1 MDKEFYNFAVRMMES
16 IRQVEPNLV
25 SGHDAELCVLMTDSQ
40 QIYAGVTGVK
50 VSAGQLMRA
59 CPEYNAIM
67 AMIPEGESRVVKLI
81 TVTFARRTV
90 SQPCEGCLELLGRVN
105 EENRDTQIYIAA
117 NRSVPAYELFPAL
130 AAEDESS
137 DAVQAEERAESPMEE
152 ENAASPAESLTE
164 EMGEIAVPTETA
176 EELTEMPEISDI
188 GAAIEEAAA
197 AKKAAAV
204 KETEAAGE
212 AAAIEMPD
220 VFDEEIPH
228 ESKTI
233 KTEEPKF
240 EDAPEQFGDAAAM
253 FAATAPVPDE
263 VPTLSGNP
271 ETAPAAAEHAD
282 EDNAFAQFG
291 FVAAESKGDFVS
303 HVEADASNP
312 FYEPPVDPK
321 GKEPRA
327 DLPKYMRNSQS
338 SQPNY
343 MYEQQS
349 GYMEPVQQSGYV
361 QSGYL
366 NDQPHQQYGQNQ
378 PFPQHQT
385 NNGMYASQ
393 PLPGQG
399 GMPPQGG
406 PVFRPSDQPFQPGAQ
421 PPYAQQYGQQQ
432 PYSQQYG
439 QQPPYP
445 QQYGQQQSYPQQ
457 YGQQQPPY
465 PQQYGQQQSYPQQYG
480 QQQSYSQQYGQQ
492 PYPQSQQQFTPNP
505 QYVNPQAG
513 AAQYAS
519 QPLPGTQN
527 LYDQN
532 SSSTMTAS
540 SPLPGAASMP
550 QSTPDVRSETAPRPK
565 TYTEDSA
572 FGSEKP
578 LSRAE
583 MLRQAKE
590 KKKMAKIDAE
600 FKKKMRKRGL

>member
-1 MDKEFYNFAVRMMES
+1 MDKEFYNFAVRMMDS

-67 AMIPEGESRVVKLI
+67 AMIPEGESRVIKLI
-81 TVTFARRTV
+81 TVSFARRTV

-117 NRSVPAYELFPAL
+117 NRSVPAYELLPAL
-130 AAEDESS
+130 AAADETP
-137 DAVQAEERAESPMEE
+137 DAAQAEERAESPVEE
-152 ENAASPAESLTE
+152 ENAASPAESASE
-164 EMGEIAVPTETA
+164 EMAEIAVPA

-197 AKKAAAV
+197 AKAAAAAV
-204 KETEAAGE
+204 KETAATE
-212 AAAIEMPD
+212 ETAAIEMPD
-220 VFDEEIPH
+220 VFAEDIPH

-233 KTEEPKF
+233 KAEETES
-240 EDAPEQFGDAAAM
+240 EDAPEQFEDAAAM
-253 FAATAPVPDE
+253 FADTAPVPDE
-263 VPTLSGNP
+263 VPTLSGNA
-271 ETAPAAAEHAD
+271 ETASAAAKNAD

-303 HVEADASNP
+303 HVEADANNP

-321 GKEPRA
+321 GAEPQA
-327 DLPKYMRNSQS
+327 NLPKYMRNSQNT
-338 SQPNY
+338 QPNY
-343 MYEQQS
+343 MYE
-349 GYMEPVQQSGYV
+349 QQSGYV

-366 NDQPHQQYGQNQ
+366 NDPSHQQYSQNQ
-378 PFPQHQT
+378 PFPQQQT

-406 PVFRPSDQPFQPGAQ
+406 PVFRPGDQPFQPGAQ
-421 PPYAQQYGQQQ
+421 PPYARQYGQQQ
-432 PYSQQYG
+432 PPYSQQYG
-439 QQPPYP
+439 QQPPPYP
-445 QQYGQQQSYPQQ
+445 QQYGQQPPYSQQYGQQQPYPQQ
-457 YGQQQPPY
+457 YGQQQPY
-465 PQQYGQQQSYPQQYG
+465 PQQYGQQP
-480 QQQSYSQQYGQQ
+480 SYSQQYGQQ
-492 PYPQSQQQFTPNP
+492 PYPQSRQQFTPNP

-550 QSTPDVRSETAPRPK
+550 QSSPDVRSETAPRPK
-565 TYTEDSA
+565 TYTEDST
-572 FGSEKP
+572 FGSDKP
-578 LSRAE
+578 MSRAE